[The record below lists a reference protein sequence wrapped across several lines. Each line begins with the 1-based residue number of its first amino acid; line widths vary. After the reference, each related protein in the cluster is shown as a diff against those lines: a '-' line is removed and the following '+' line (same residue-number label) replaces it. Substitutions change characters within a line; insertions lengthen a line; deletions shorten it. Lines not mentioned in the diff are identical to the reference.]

1 MFMVGLIMEAHVPAD
16 YESGHMALPHYKSE
30 HEDAQSRR
38 KGLLALYNFCVGSR
52 GSIQIENLFAQ
63 D

>member
-1 MFMVGLIMEAHVPAD
+1 MEAHVPAD

-63 D
+63 N